1 MGTRYEVILYDKDG
15 GANHVG
21 YVKLGPQKEV
31 LRDGGSVIE
40 GDKHTCDDEKKP
52 KKDEELHLKNF
63 GIENN
68 VKLKGH
74 AKFESCKFIHKEPKA
89 KDDKTETIGRDDWEA
104 IDAGGNPPLDEKVL
118 NDSKPYR
125 VQTKGSSQ
133 ATIILADELAD
144 EQKDSSSKCVYYE
157 KNGGRGDLVE
167 TAWHTCKNPRKPE
180 FLDKLSAEGLVSI
193 GGKSFKG
200 PAHFIPQDIATGGAG
215 FFYRK
220 NSEES
225 PGDFAQDDW
234 EALDVGG
241 GPLLPPTS

>member
-1 MGTRYEVILYDKDG
+1 MSTRYKVSLDG
-15 GANHVG
+15 NHVG
-21 YVKLGPQKEV
+21 YVVLGANKKV
-31 LRDGGSVIE
+31 LRDDGSVIN
-40 GDKHTCDDEKKP
+40 GDKHTCADEKNP
-52 KKDEELHLKNF
+52 KKDEELHLKHF
-63 GIENN
+63 GDENN
-68 VKLKGH
+68 VELKGH
-74 AKFESCKFIHKEPKA
+74 AKYEKDNSRFLHKEPKS

-125 VQTKGSSQ
+125 VQTKGNSQ

-144 EQKDSSSKCVYYE
+144 EQNDSSSKCVYYE
-157 KNGGRGDLVE
+157 KNGGRGDLIE